1 MEAKIMK
8 KLALALALTFLPVS
22 GALAQLLSQT
32 SSTPTSDSV
41 LISPETGVDFK
52 PLQNLLADQR
62 WREANDETLN
72 LVLQAT
78 GREAQGWLS
87 KENIQEFPCWDLK
100 TIDSLWKES
109 SNGRFGW
116 STQFPIFISSGNKPG
131 RLVRQEAY
139 EDFGDRIGWRKEGD
153 WIVFKENLVY
163 SLNAP
168 EGHLPNLRAEYDLS
182 GGRLNYT
189 NLVERMVECAL
200 VSLPSTEPIGPT
212 EFILPTDNDRDI
224 R

>member
-22 GALAQLLSQT
+22 GALAQLLSQINNA
-32 SSTPTSDSV
+32 PTSDSV

-52 PLQNLLADQR
+52 PLQNLLADR
-62 WREANDETLN
+62 KWRKANDETLN
-72 LVLQAT
+72 LVLQST

-87 KENIQEFPCWDLK
+87 SENFQEFSCWDLK
-100 TIDSLWKES
+100 TIDSLWKEY
-109 SNGRFGW
+109 SNDRFGW
-116 STQFPIFISSGNKPG
+116 SIQFPIFISTGNKPG
-131 RLVRQEAY
+131 RLVAQEAY
-139 EDFGDRIGWRKEGD
+139 QNFGDRVGWRKEGD

-168 EGHLPNLRAEYDLS
+168 EGHLPNLRAEYELS

-189 NLVERMVECAL
+189 NLAERMVKCAL
-200 VSLPSTEPIGPT
+200 VSLPPTEPIVPT
-212 EFILPTDNDRDI
+212 EPIFPTDNNI
-224 R
+224 N